1 MVYLM
6 EDLEV
11 VAGIIPNHK
20 PKTYSAVQNRYV
32 FAHIEH
38 SSLCQFILLSSFSSL
53 GAAVSIMKIQIATIY
68 RIA

>member
-1 MVYLM
+1 MVYLR
-6 EDLEV
+6 EELEV
-11 VAGIIPNHK
+11 VVGIIPNHK
-20 PKTYSAVQNRYV
+20 PKTNSAVQNRYV
-32 FAHIEH
+32 FTSIDY